1 MPQSGFIRTLTL
13 VILLLMSVCV
23 LPVSAA
29 EHTVAPSGAEF
40 VTIQD
45 AVDWASSGDTIIVE
59 SGTYL
64 ESVYLN
70 KKIILTGIDSGGGL
84 PVIDPAGAGNGVD
97 IRVDGCT
104 VEHFTIRNGTLFTG
118 IRVASGDNTLRGN
131 TVSGFTQGIS
141 LLSSQRS
148 TITSNNITENGR
160 VGIVL
165 EASVN
170 NSIESNTLTKNTVGI
185 TLDEYSLSNTISRN
199 NFINNQNV
207 ISKSATSQWSSS
219 DTFTYTYLGQ
229 KEQSRMGNY
238 WSDYWGRDR
247 NGDGIGDTTYTIIL
261 GGNPKAILE
270 SNQNIIDAFPLM
282 DPTEYYTGI
291 SVLPPAAVPM
301 TPVPPATNPVL
312 PDVTSPPPSI
322 APILRNGSALPF
334 GFLVLLLAVMLV
346 IVVVAGLFVL
356 GLRRKEDVAVT
367 AGGGQRR

>member
-70 KKIILTGIDSGGGL
+70 KKSSSRESTAVAGFRSSIRPGRAMAWISGWTAAPWNTSPSGTGRFSPVSVLRPVTIPSGETRSAALPRESPFSPPSGAPLPPTILPRTGGS
-84 PVIDPAGAGNGVD
+84 
-97 IRVDGCT
+97 
-104 VEHFTIRNGTLFTG
+104 
-118 IRVASGDNTLRGN
+118 
-131 TVSGFTQGIS
+131 
-141 LLSSQRS
+141 
-148 TITSNNITENGR
+148 
-160 VGIVL
+160 GIVL